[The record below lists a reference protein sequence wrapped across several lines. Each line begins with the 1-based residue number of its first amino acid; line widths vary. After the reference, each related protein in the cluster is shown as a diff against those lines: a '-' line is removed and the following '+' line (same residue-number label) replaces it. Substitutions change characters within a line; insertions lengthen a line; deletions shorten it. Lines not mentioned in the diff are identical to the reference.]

1 MVATTARGN
10 THPAS
15 AGEIGL
21 LTLKRRNTGKG
32 KERIEVLLLEPQAA
46 GGHPGAR
53 LA

>member
-1 MVATTARGN
+1 MACGT

-15 AGEIGL
+15 AGEIVM

-32 KERIEVLLLEPQAA
+32 KERIEVMLLEPQVT

-53 LA
+53 FA